1 MSSISQLSS
10 QESETQKDFIEKEQ
24 SNSIFN
30 SKLFLYLDTDN
41 TYNPEEKN
49 ETTNQSFN
57 DNLEELDEI
66 NFLSNELI
74 RELNSCCMN
83 IKENNEF
90 PDENKIN
97 NNIINSLISLAK
109 DGYEFKPKNYKA
121 NNNDKI
127 DNKNY
132 HYNNSNFKIK
142 NRYNKYKNNKKNFH
156 RGFNYINDKVSVV

>member
-1 MSSISQLSS
+1 MSSISQLS
-10 QESETQKDFIEKEQ
+10 SETQKDFIEKEQ

-41 TYNPEEKN
+41 TYNQEENN
-49 ETTNQSFN
+49 ESTNQSFN

-83 IKENNEF
+83 IQENNEF
-90 PDENKIN
+90 QDENKIN
-97 NNIINSLISLAK
+97 TNIINSLISLAK

-121 NNNDKI
+121 SNNDKI

-132 HYNNSNFKIK
+132 HYNNSNFKFK

>member
-1 MSSISQLSS
+1 MSSISQLSF
-10 QESETQKDFIEKEQ
+10 QESETQKNFIEKEQ

-41 TYNPEEKN
+41 QLESN
-49 ETTNQSFN
+49 ESTNQSFN

-83 IKENNEF
+83 IRENNEF
-90 PDENKIN
+90 QDENKIN
-97 NNIINSLISLAK
+97 NNILNSLISLAK

-121 NNNDKI
+121 KNIDKI

-132 HYNNSNFKIK
+132 HYNNSNFKSK

-156 RGFNYINDKVSVV
+156 RGFNYINDKVNVV